1 MLAAT
6 ASSLAL
12 PEQLAQQAADAVR
25 ELLAE
30 AAVEN
35 TTRSYT
41 SALRYWA
48 GWHATRYGIELAL
61 PVPEA
66 TVLQF
71 VVDHVQRRST
81 EGELTWELPPAVD
94 QALVAAGLKAKLG
107 PWTLATVRH
116 RVAVLST
123 AHRLKQVA
131 NPCEQPA
138 IRTVL
143 SRAPRAAVKRGERPR
158 KKTAITLP
166 ELEAMLATCDDSLE
180 GIRDRALLCFG
191 FASGGRRRS
200 EIAAADLRDLRRIG
214 EAGYIYRLE
223 HSKTQQAGVTAC
235 STPDKPVLDRAA
247 LALQDWLEAA
257 GITEG
262 AIFRRLWKQRVG
274 PALSPAAVGEIVQRR
289 ARLAGLE
296 GDFGGHSLRSGF
308 VTEASRQGVALPAI
322 MQLTEHRTALLL
334 KVGGVDS
341 TPSQPTNI
349 YRFKSRSGANTW
361 ITFPVA
367 SRNSMAPC
375 PSSVTVIRTLG
386 WLSPSARAIAGVP
399 SEPTLSL
406 MRVGVFTPGMSRLP
420 IPGSRI
426 SAGA

>member
-1 MLAAT
+1 MKQIT
-6 ASSLAL
+6 TITTVTPISPSMTL
-12 PEQLAQQAADAVR
+12 PVQLAQQAADAVR

-30 AAVEN
+30 AAAEN
-35 TTRSYT
+35 TTRSYA

-48 GWHATRYGIELAL
+48 GWHAARYGLELTL

-66 TVLQF
+66 AVLQF
-71 VVDHVQRRST
+71 VIDHVVRRNAD
-81 EGELTWELPPAVD
+81 GELAWELPAGVD
-94 QALVAAGLKAKLG
+94 QALVDAGLKAKAG
-107 PWTLATVRH
+107 PCTLSTVRH

-123 AHRLKQVA
+123 AHRLKQMA

-143 SRAPRAAVKRGERPR
+143 SRAARAAVKRGERPR
-158 KKTAITLP
+158 KKTAITLT

-214 EAGYIYRLE
+214 DKGYIYRLE
-223 HSKTQQAGVTAC
+223 HSKTQQAGVTAS

-247 LALQDWLEAA
+247 IALEDWLQAS
-257 GITEG
+257 GLTEG
-262 AIFRRLWKQRVG
+262 AIFRRLWKNRVG

-308 VTEASRQGVALPAI
+308 ITEASRQGVALPAI
-322 MQLTEHRTALLL
+322 MQLTEHRA
-334 KVGGVDS
+334 
-341 TPSQPTNI
+341 
-349 YRFKSRSGANTW
+349 
-361 ITFPVA
+361 VA
-367 SRNSMAPC
+367 S
-375 PSSVTVIRTLG
+375 VIGYFQTG
-386 WLSPSARAIAGVP
+386 GATANPAARLL
-399 SEPTLSL
+399 ED
-406 MRVGVFTPGMSRLP
+406 
-420 IPGSRI
+420 
-426 SAGA
+426 